1 MSFTRTPFPNKKQTR
16 PKRRRLFRSDPDS
29 AVLNQDSFDK
39 ALCLERKRTDR
50 SGRNFALMLFDF
62 CSLTSDNRV
71 ETQFVE
77 KVIPDFRASIR
88 ETDVLGWYEQSVLGL
103 ILTELCDDAKISCHC
118 VLTRLR
124 RQLEDGLG
132 DEGLDPLRVSVHHYP
147 EDRDGTKID
156 LKLYPDL
163 ESEKSGKPPTVVW
176 KRLLDI
182 TASLMLLIVLSPLFG
197 IITYLVRRGSEGPA
211 FFEQER
217 IGQLGKPFNCFKFRS
232 MRKDSDSSLHENFVG
247 NFIES
252 NVSETA
258 GVYKLTD
265 DPRITRIGKFLR
277 KTSLDE
283 LPQLINVLKG
293 EMSLVGPRPPLR
305 YELQKYSSWH
315 RRRVLEAKP
324 GMTGIWQLWGRSRTT
339 FDEMVRMDLEYI
351 RELSLWLDLKI
362 LLLTP
367 WVVLRGRGAY

>member
-1 MSFTRTPFPNKKQTR
+1 MSFAPTPFANKKQTHQ
-16 PKRRRLFRSDPDS
+16 KRRGFFRSNPDS
-29 AVLNQDSFDK
+29 APLNQDSFEE

-50 SGRNFALMLFDF
+50 SGRNFALLLFDF
-62 CSLTSDNRV
+62 RSLTFDNRS
-71 ETQFVE
+71 EAQLFE
-77 KVIPDFRASIR
+77 KVIPGFQASIR
-88 ETDVLGWYEQSVLGL
+88 ETDVVGWYEKSVLGL
-103 ILTELCDDAKISCHC
+103 ILTELSEDAKTSCRC

-124 RQLEDGLG
+124 QQLEDCLG
-132 DEGLDPLRVSVHHYP
+132 DAGLDPLRVSVHHYP

-156 LKLYPDL
+156 SRLYPDL
-163 ESEKSGKPPTVVW
+163 ESEKSGKPRPVVW
-176 KRLLDI
+176 KRLLDL
-182 TASLMLLIVLSPLFG
+182 TASLILLIMLSPLFG

-232 MRKDSDSSLHENFVG
+232 MRKDSDSSIHESFVG
-247 NFIES
+247 TFIES
-252 NVSETA
+252 NGAETT

-265 DPRITRIGKFLR
+265 DPRITPIGKFLR

-305 YELQKYSSWH
+305 YELRKYSSWH

-339 FDEMVRMDLEYI
+339 FDEMVRMDLQYVQK
-351 RELSLWLDLKI
+351 LSLCLDLKI

-367 WVVLRGRGAY
+367 WVVLRGRGAH

>member
-1 MSFTRTPFPNKKQTR
+1 MSFAPTPFANKKQTR
-16 PKRRRLFRSDPDS
+16 QKRRGFFRSNPDS
-29 AVLNQDSFDK
+29 ALLNQDSFEE

-50 SGRNFALMLFDF
+50 SGRNFAPLLLDF
-62 CSLTSDNRV
+62 RSLTFDNRS
-71 ETQFVE
+71 EAQLFE
-77 KVIPDFRASIR
+77 KFIPGFQASIR
-88 ETDVLGWYEQSVLGL
+88 ETDVLGWYEKSVLGL
-103 ILTELCDDAKISCHC
+103 ILTELSEDADNSCRC
-118 VLTRLR
+118 VLKRLR
-124 RQLEDGLG
+124 RQLGDCLG
-132 DEGLDPLRVSVHHYP
+132 DDGLDPLRVSVHHYP

-156 LKLYPDL
+156 PRLYPDL
-163 ESEKSGKPPTVVW
+163 ESEKSGKPRPVVW
-176 KRLLDI
+176 KRLLDL
-182 TASLMLLIVLSPLFG
+182 TASLILLIILSPLFG

-232 MRKDSDSSLHENFVG
+232 MRKDSDSSIHESFVG

-252 NVSETA
+252 NGAETT

-265 DPRITRIGKFLR
+265 DPRITPIGNFLR

-305 YELQKYSSWH
+305 YELRKYSSWH

-339 FDEMVRMDLEYI
+339 FDEMVRMDLQYV
-351 RELSLWLDLKI
+351 RKLSLWLDLKI